1 MTNKIK
7 IGVIITDDKN
17 RILLIKEKIKKNNKA
32 LWNIIKGSYGDNKEN
47 IFEASQREC
56 LEEIGVNIKIEDL
69 QGCYIAQK
77 NTTNYV
83 MIVFNAKITEGE
95 PHPKPPEEQRNK
107 NEDIREIKWFTKKEV
122 SRMRKNDFISSR
134 INFIINDWLKNNKTP
149 LNAIKQIE

>member
-83 MIVFNAKITEGE
+83 MIVFTVLLQTTIFK
-95 PHPKPPEEQRNK
+95 R
-107 NEDIREIKWFTKKEV
+107 
-122 SRMRKNDFISSR
+122 
-134 INFIINDWLKNNKTP
+134 
-149 LNAIKQIE
+149 LN

>member
-83 MIVFNAKITEGE
+83 MIVFNAKITKGE